1 MADGVD
7 AGTFVTKLLE
17 MARLDPEYLKD
28 LDKLRRPVVVVFTDI
43 QGSTAYFEEHGD
55 AAGLLMVHNC
65 NRTVREAVEKRGGQI
80 IKSIGDGML
89 ATFTDAAA
97 AVNASINMQTILS
110 EVNDLRPDAQ
120 RVGVRIGIHYGIGIV
135 KANDV
140 FGDVVNMASRVE
152 SAAAAG
158 QIVISDALRKQL
170 DESQFNIRE
179 LGRFKLKGKTS
190 EHSLFEVVWNPKAA
204 APAKPAA
211 QVARF
216 LVQEMNPDGSLGAE
230 HPILPQLTIGRTQGD
245 LRFATDASMAPLN
258 ARLFVQD
265 GRLVVEDLSDG
276 FEKIFIRVMG
286 SCTLQSGD
294 VIIMGQ
300 QIFRFR
306 EVPGAMSAVTQL
318 GISLKDIRNALE
330 KAAAELVRTTD
341 GGQAN
346 DVYPLNTAKTEL
358 GRTRGDYTFP
368 NDTMMSRLH
377 ARILQRGEDFLLEDA
392 TSRNG
397 TFINL
402 RGKTNI
408 ADGSAVLVGS
418 HLFRVKAV
426 V

>member
-152 SAAAAG
+152 SAATAG

-216 LVQEMNPDGSLGAE
+216 
-230 HPILPQLTIGRTQGD
+230 QLQ
-245 LRFATDASMAPLN
+245 
-258 ARLFVQD
+258 
-265 GRLVVEDLSDG
+265 
-276 FEKIFIRVMG
+276 
-286 SCTLQSGD
+286 
-294 VIIMGQ
+294 
-300 QIFRFR
+300 
-306 EVPGAMSAVTQL
+306 
-318 GISLKDIRNALE
+318 
-330 KAAAELVRTTD
+330 
-341 GGQAN
+341 
-346 DVYPLNTAKTEL
+346 
-358 GRTRGDYTFP
+358 
-368 NDTMMSRLH
+368 
-377 ARILQRGEDFLLEDA
+377 
-392 TSRNG
+392 
-397 TFINL
+397 
-402 RGKTNI
+402 
-408 ADGSAVLVGS
+408 
-418 HLFRVKAV
+418 
-426 V
+426 

>member
-152 SAAAAG
+152 SAATAG

-170 DESQFNIRE
+170 DESQFTIRE

-190 EHSLFEVVWNPKAA
+190 EHSLFEVVWNPKAV

-216 LVQEMNPDGSLGAE
+216 QLQEMNHE
-230 HPILPQLTIGRTQGD
+230 IGR
-245 LRFATDASMAPLN
+245 AH
-258 ARLFVQD
+258 V
-265 GRLVVEDLSDG
+265 
-276 FEKIFIRVMG
+276 
-286 SCTLQSGD
+286 
-294 VIIMGQ
+294 
-300 QIFRFR
+300 
-306 EVPGAMSAVTQL
+306 
-318 GISLKDIRNALE
+318 
-330 KAAAELVRTTD
+330 
-341 GGQAN
+341 
-346 DVYPLNTAKTEL
+346 
-358 GRTRGDYTFP
+358 
-368 NDTMMSRLH
+368 
-377 ARILQRGEDFLLEDA
+377 
-392 TSRNG
+392 
-397 TFINL
+397 
-402 RGKTNI
+402 
-408 ADGSAVLVGS
+408 
-418 HLFRVKAV
+418 
-426 V
+426 